1 MNFSTIAEI
10 YSANDLARE
19 QLKNT
24 ITDLDDE
31 ALNFMPDDGGWSV
44 ANTVEHIAIV
54 ERGVTGICVKL
65 LSKAEAESRGADGSA
80 QLSANFTAKAM
91 EMKDEKFNAPDR
103 VQPTCKQSLSESIEV
118 LDSTRKS
125 LNELRKKFETVE
137 GADFTFP
144 HPAFGEMTAHDWLFL
159 IGAHEV
165 RHTKQIERILSD
177 QNEAKD

>member
-1 MNFSTIAEI
+1 MKFSTIKEI
-10 YSANDLARE
+10 YGANDLARE

-31 ALNFMPDDGGWSV
+31 ALNFMPADGGWSV

-54 ERGVTGICVKL
+54 ERGIMGICVKL
-65 LSKAEAESRGADGSA
+65 LSKAEAEGRQSDGSA
-80 QLSANFTAKAM
+80 NLSSSFIAKAK

-103 VQPTCKQSLSESIEV
+103 VQPTCKQSLRESVEV

-137 GADFTFP
+137 GTDFTFP

-165 RHTKQIERILSD
+165 RHTNQIKGILSE
-177 QNEAKD
+177 QNEAQD